1 MLRFVIEQ
9 QNQRLVR
16 STKDA
21 VVDVLPKASPELV
34 VMPLNSINDVILIEA
49 STLLEAIVEGV
60 EETHSPS
67 PSYDERNHEYLI
79 RLAAFGENPIQEEM
93 RADAA

>member
-9 QNQRLVR
+9 HNQRLVR

-21 VVDVLPKASPELV
+21 VVDVLPKASPELA
-34 VMPLNSINDVILIEA
+34 VMPLNSINDVILIED

-67 PSYDERNHEYLI
+67 P
-79 RLAAFGENPIQEEM
+79 
-93 RADAA
+93 